1 MKKKRIIAMLTTI
14 MMSVSIISGCGG
26 NGDTQENAA
35 QQEAENTD
43 ETVKNSA
50 ETELDK
56 SEIQIEL
63 VTGDGVTL
71 PDEKDNFVE
80 QGLKEALGF
89 DVKLNILGAGADYA
103 TALNARISGGDIPD
117 MFVVPSMDSMYQYA
131 KNGIILG
138 LNDYSSQLQPL
149 MEWAG
154 EDTIIANSY
163 EGELYM
169 IPQKTTINYDTWM
182 IRQDWLCLLYTSDAA
197 DD

>member
-14 MMSVSIISGCGG
+14 MRSVSIISGCGG

-80 QGLKEALGF
+80 QG
-89 DVKLNILGAGADYA
+89 VK
-103 TALNARISGGDIPD
+103 
-117 MFVVPSMDSMYQYA
+117 
-131 KNGIILG
+131 
-138 LNDYSSQLQPL
+138 
-149 MEWAG
+149 
-154 EDTIIANSY
+154 
-163 EGELYM
+163 
-169 IPQKTTINYDTWM
+169 
-182 IRQDWLCLLYTSDAA
+182 
-197 DD
+197 